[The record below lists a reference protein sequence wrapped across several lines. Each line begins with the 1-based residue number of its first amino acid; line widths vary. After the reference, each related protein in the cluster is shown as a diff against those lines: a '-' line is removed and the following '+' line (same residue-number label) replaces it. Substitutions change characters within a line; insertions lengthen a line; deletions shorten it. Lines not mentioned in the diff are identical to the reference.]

1 MKIGKY
7 QFDNKEKA
15 QVKIDSL
22 GTATNDEGN
31 QYPSH
36 KHLIVNLGNIVLEQ
50 AILDEDG
57 EVLID
62 AVLSTKWHIDV
73 LWIDLDKH
81 PYGWKS
87 YSINLASEGSHGFSG
102 LSYLKY
108 KL

>member
-50 AILDEDG
+50 AIIDEDG

-62 AVLSTKWHIDV
+62 AVLSTKWHIDA